1 MLGFRPAARF
11 ALECVRLRLVQGESL
26 TGAFPRAGSGRAVL
40 PRSCTS
46 YGTGLVGLLGFV
58 AGMWAATTH
67 EMPTAVRVLV
77 VVVGASLPMM
87 LWGALVD
94 RVGSRPT
101 AGMAGPFDAQ
111 GDLARLFV
119 KLLGLTATLG
129 LLAFAYWLFPIYD
142 QPFYR
147 TFFDLAYLTL
157 PWLGGLGVFYIY
169 WLDARMAE
177 PKDGAWHL
185 GALLT
190 GRHAEVDWQKL
201 RPYLLSWIIKGYF
214 LPLMVGWLGG
224 NLDWIAGLGQTAP
237 WTGIGSFLLSI
248 LSGLITL
255 EPLRWAG
262 HGLVALLQAM
272 MAGEGAAFLSRFDV
286 AVNVIFSL
294 DLAFAALGYVL
305 TLRALDGHIRSPE
318 PTLLGWVVALI
329 CYPPYGDTT
338 IGLYVDWSD
347 GFEWRHWLEGMPAL
361 LVLWGGAILALET
374 LFALATVHFGYRFS
388 NLTHRGILTHGL
400 YRLTKHPAYV
410 TKCLSF
416 WMLAVPFLPD
426 QGWDG
431 AARQALMMLGIN
443 WIYWMRARTEERHL
457 SRDPDYVAYALWM
470 EQHGI
475 FRWIGR
481 IIPALRYRPPLGSLP
496 AGVTA

>member
-1 MLGFRPAARF
+1 M
-11 ALECVRLRLVQGESL
+11 
-26 TGAFPRAGSGRAVL
+26 RAGARARSGGILRVAYARVKSGRAVL

-46 YGTGLVGLLGFV
+46 YGTGIVGLLGFV
-58 AGMWAATTH
+58 AGLWASTTH
-67 EMPTAVRVLV
+67 DMPTAFRVLV
-77 VVVGASLPMM
+77 VLAVASLPMM
-87 LWGALVD
+87 LWGALVE
-94 RVGSRPT
+94 RAGSRPT
-101 AGMAGPFDAQ
+101 AGLAIPAEAH
-111 GDLARLFV
+111 GDLARLFI
-119 KLLGLTATLG
+119 KLLGLAVTLG
-129 LLAFAYWLFPIYD
+129 LIAFAYWLFPIYQ
-142 QPFYR
+142 QPFYQ
-147 TFFDLAYLTL
+147 TFFDLAFLTL
-157 PWLGGLGVFYIY
+157 PWLGAIGVFYIY

-190 GRHAEVDWQKL
+190 GQHAEVDWTKL
-201 RPYLLSWIIKGYF
+201 RQYLLGWVIKGYF
-214 LPLMVGWLGG
+214 LPVMVGWLGG
-224 NLDWIAGLGQTAP
+224 NLDWIAGLGPTVP
-237 WTGIGSFLLSI
+237 WTGMGSFLLST
-248 LSGLITL
+248 LSGLVAL

-262 HGLVALLQAM
+262 QGLVALLQATTS
-272 MAGEGAAFLSRFDV
+272 GEGAAFLSRFDV

-347 GFEWRHWLEGMPAL
+347 EFEWRHWLEAMPGF

-431 AARQALMMLGIN
+431 AARQVLMMLGIN
-443 WIYWMRARTEERHL
+443 VIYWMRARTEERHL

-470 EQHGI
+470 EEHGI
-475 FRWIGR
+475 FRWTGR
-481 IIPALRYRPPLGSLP
+481 IIPALRYRPPLGTIS
-496 AGVTA
+496 AGAAA

>member
-1 MLGFRPAARF
+1 
-11 ALECVRLRLVQGESL
+11 
-26 TGAFPRAGSGRAVL
+26 L
-40 PRSCTS
+40 PRSCTG
-46 YGTGLVGLLGFV
+46 YGTGVVGLLGFLL
-58 AGMWAATTH
+58 GLWAAISH
-67 EMPTAVRVLV
+67 DMPTAVRVLV
-77 VVVGASLPMM
+77 LAVGCSLPMVA
-87 LWGALVD
+87 WGLLVE
-94 RVGSRPT
+94 RVTDRPT
-101 AGMAGPFDAQ
+101 AGLTALGAPA
-111 GDLARLFV
+111 GDLRRLFV
-119 KLLGLTATLG
+119 KLLGLAATLG
-129 LLAFAYWLFPIYD
+129 LLACAYWLFPIYR

-157 PWLGGLGVFYIY
+157 PWLGAAGVFYIY

-185 GALLT
+185 GALLI
-190 GRHAEVDWQKL
+190 GRREEVDWAKL
-201 RPYLLSWIIKGYF
+201 RPYLLGWIIKGYF
-214 LPLMVGWLGG
+214 LPVMVGWLGG
-224 NLDWIAGLGQTAP
+224 NLDWLAGLGDTVP
-237 WTGIGSFLLSI
+237 WSGAWPYLQSVGAGLLS
-248 LSGLITL
+248 L
-255 EPLRWAG
+255 EPLRWFEHA
-262 HGLVALLQAM
+262 AAILLQA
-272 MAGEGAAFLSRFDV
+272 ARSGEAPDFLSSFDV

-347 GFEWRHWLEGMPAL
+347 GFEWRNWLEGMPAL
-361 LVLWGGAILALET
+361 LVAWGAAILALET

-416 WMLAVPFLPD
+416 WLLAVPFLPD
-426 QGWDG
+426 QGWEG
-431 AARQALMMLGIN
+431 AARQVLMMLGIN
-443 WIYWMRARTEERHL
+443 VIYWMRARTEERHL

-470 EQHGI
+470 ERHGI
-475 FRWIGR
+475 FRWTGR
-481 IIPALRYRPPLGSLP
+481 LVPGMRYRPPIG
-496 AGVTA
+496 AEAAKAAA